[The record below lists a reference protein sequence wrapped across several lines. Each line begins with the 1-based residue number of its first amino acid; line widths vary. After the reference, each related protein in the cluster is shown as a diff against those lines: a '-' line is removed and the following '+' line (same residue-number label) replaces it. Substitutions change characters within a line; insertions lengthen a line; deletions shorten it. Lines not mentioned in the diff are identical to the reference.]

1 MSIEANEGQELA
13 VPAGGS
19 RRWKQFLVIWVVIY
33 PLVLGV
39 PMLVN
44 PGLRYLGLPVNRY
57 LDTLAATIA
66 IVYLM
71 VYLILPLFH
80 RRLGDWLT
88 R

>member
-1 MSIEANEGQELA
+1 MSIEAKEVQEIA
-13 VPAGGS
+13 ESAGAS

-33 PLVLGV
+33 PLVLVV

-57 LDTLAATIA
+57 LDTLAATVA